1 MTNLLI
7 AVLVFFVLV
16 SGPLVIFSVIK
27 LISRSLGGLRASIV
41 RVESTEN
48 PLGLKIEWDS
58 ESYPHEV
65 YRVRVDFYELV
76 RGGRSTS
83 FSYTFEGKSFKR
95 KSFVIPLTLTD
106 EQKQMLTDNGIEGS
120 KRALENSHVQVEI
133 ETTANETQRYKITKA
148 TILKT
153 LKEGKVAAKS
163 AQIDVLDP
171 LPQDRGSLLTRVFA
185 WKKVV
190 DTAEEGAKKA
200 GAPKAAGGPAAPVNF
215 LVTKVW
221 IEPGCIVCDACENE
235 APDVFW
241 VKDDTCIV
249 RDNAPLDNAGAIAAA
264 AEGCPVDVIKFTT
277 APKAS

>member
-16 SGPLVIFSVIK
+16 SGPLVIFTIIK
-27 LISRSLGGLRASIV
+27 LISRTLGGLRATFV
-41 RVESTEN
+41 KLESSET

-65 YRVRVDFYELV
+65 YRVRVDFYELI

-95 KSFVIPLTLTD
+95 KSFVLPLQLTE
-106 EQKQMLTDNGIEGS
+106 EQKQMLTDSGLDGS
-120 KRALENSHVQVEI
+120 KRSLDNSQVQIEI
-133 ETTANETQRYKITKA
+133 ETTTNETERYKIAKRKIII
-148 TILKT
+148 ILANGKT
-153 LKEGKVAAKS
+153 FEKS
-163 AQIDVLDP
+163 KTVDILDP
-171 LPQDRGSLLTRVFA
+171 IAQDRGALLTRVFA
-185 WKKVV
+185 WKKVA
-190 DTAEEGAKKA
+190 DTAEEGIKKA

-277 APKAS
+277 APKP